1 VTTVKATTSIATAA
15 RVDRF
20 TYAIRNIVAEAQR
33 AEAVGT
39 RVRYLNIGDPVAFGF
54 QTPPHLIAAVDRAM
68 RDGHNTYG
76 PSAGIQPAR
85 EAVADEYT
93 RNGFPISPDRVFI
106 TAGTSEGIELT
117 LSAVIDQDDEVLVPM
132 PTYPLYTAVLAKLD
146 ATTKYYRLDPS
157 RGWMP
162 DLDHLE
168 SLVTPSTRALVIID
182 PNNPTG
188 AVYSTDTRRALI
200 DFAERHGLLILADE
214 VYGDLGFE
222 GAVDP
227 YGALD
232 HDAPIISFSSL
243 SKAYLAPGWRTG
255 WMAIGRS
262 PRLDGVATAVKKL
275 ADARLCSAVPMQY
288 AIADALNG
296 DRSHQV
302 SFRNALKAR
311 ADLTISRLCAMP
323 GVSCVAP
330 TAAFY
335 AMPRVALPPGQT
347 DEQFVKALLH
357 ATGVLCVYGSGFGL
371 PAEEGFLRIVFLAPL
386 DELNEI
392 YDLMAA
398 FTAQY
403 LQQ

>member
-1 VTTVKATTSIATAA
+1 MTIAKATTAIPTAA

-20 TYAIRNIVAEAQR
+20 TYAIRNIVSEAQR
-33 AEAVGT
+33 VEAVGT

-54 QTPPHLIAAVDRAM
+54 NTPRHLIAAVDRAM

-76 PSAGIQPAR
+76 PSAGIEAAR
-85 EAVADEYT
+85 EAVAAEYT
-93 RNGFPISPDRVFI
+93 RNGCPMSPDRVFI

-117 LSAVIDQDDEVLVPM
+117 LTAVIDQDDEVLVPM

-146 ATTKYYRLDPS
+146 ARTKYYRLDPS

-168 SLVTPSTRALVIID
+168 SLVSPATRAIVIID

-188 AVYSTDTRRALI
+188 AVYSVETRRALI
-200 DFAERHGLLILADE
+200 DFAEQHGLLILADE

-222 GAVDP
+222 GSVDP
-227 YGALD
+227 YGKLD

-262 PRLDGVATAVKKL
+262 PRLNGVATAVKKL
-275 ADARLCSAVPMQY
+275 ADARLCSSVPMQH
-288 AIADALNG
+288 AVADALNG

-302 SFRNALKAR
+302 AFRQALKAR
-311 ADLTISRLCAMP
+311 ADLTMSRLCAMP

-335 AMPRVALPPGQT
+335 AMPRIALPPGHT
-347 DEQFVKALLH
+347 DERFVKALLH

-371 PAEEGFLRIVFLAPL
+371 PAELGFLRIVFLAPL

-403 LQQ
+403 LHS

>member
-1 VTTVKATTSIATAA
+1 MTVA
-15 RVDRF
+15 RVSTPIPTADRVHRF
-20 TYAIRNIVAEAQR
+20 TYAIRNIVAEAQKV
-33 AEAVGT
+33 EAAGT

-54 QTPPHLIAAVDRAM
+54 NTPSHLIAAVERAM

-76 PSAGIQPAR
+76 PSAGIPAAR
-85 EAVADEYT
+85 EAVAAEYT
-93 RNGFPISPDRVFI
+93 RTGFPVSPDRVFI

-117 LSAVIDQDDEVLVPM
+117 LGAICEAGGEVLVPM

-146 ATTKYYRLDPS
+146 AKAKYYTLDAS

-162 DLDHLE
+162 DLEHLKT
-168 SLVTPSTRALVIID
+168 LVTPATRAIVVID

-188 AVYSTDTRRALI
+188 AVYPTETRRALLE
-200 DFAERHGLLILADE
+200 FADQHNLLFLADE

-222 GAVDP
+222 GSVPP
-227 YGALD
+227 YGLLD
-232 HDAPIISFSSL
+232 PDAAIISFSSL
-243 SKAYLAPGWRTG
+243 SKAYLAPGWRCG

-262 PRLDGVATAVKKL
+262 PRLDAVVAAVRKL
-275 ADARLCSAVPMQY
+275 ADGRLCSTVPMQY
-288 AIADALNG
+288 AVAPALNG

-302 SFRNALKAR
+302 AFRAALEAR
-311 ADLTISRLCAMP
+311 AALTVDRLRAMP

-335 AMPRVALPPGQT
+335 AMPRIALPPGKT
-347 DEQFVKALLH
+347 DEDYVKALLH

-371 PAEEGFLRIVFLAPL
+371 PAGEGFLRIVYLAPL
-386 DELNEI
+386 DELREI

-403 LQQ
+403 LKV